1 MTQGEA
7 NRILKTGSMNKKIM
21 LFMED
26 TALFNTTGS
35 NALEFSKRKY
45 LTKRNFLTQQEK
57 NEIWE
62 SVESEK
68 DIELLNI
75 FTSTNKSFTIMKPY
89 IEGYFTEVIHLST
102 QFIREIENIT
112 IKSILSKSINDI
124 LNLFPDKEEA
134 LNVLIKTN
142 TYKSKYINST
152 VLKKEN
158 KSFLFKSLND
168 EKVVNNLT
176 TKLNAKKENLKYLI
190 QVTKNV
196 LTEYLPLTSY
206 FEYLEDMEN
215 LIYEQENDVLEV
227 LKNREDIFKALELD
241 LSLKKTP
248 INKYKDVLIV
258 VTNEDIEDYRK
269 KA

>member
-7 NRILKTGSMNKKIM
+7 NRILKTGGMSKKIM

-35 NALEFSKRKY
+35 NALEFSNRKY

-112 IKSILSKSINDI
+112 IKRILSKSINDI
-124 LNLFPDKEEA
+124 LNLCPDKEEP
-134 LNVLIKTN
+134 LNVLIKNN
-142 TYKSKYINST
+142 TCKSKYINST
-152 VLKKEN
+152 VLKEDKYFAL
-158 KSFLFKSLND
+158 KSEND
-168 EKVVNNLT
+168 EKVINDLT
-176 TKLNAKKENLKYLI
+176 IKLNAKKENLKYLI
-190 QVTKNV
+190 LVTKNV
-196 LTEYLPLTSY
+196 LTKYLPLTSY

-215 LIYEQENDVLEV
+215 LIYEKENDILEV
-227 LKNREDIFKALELD
+227 LKNRKDIFKALSLD
-241 LSLKKTP
+241 LSIKKIP
-248 INKYKDVLIV
+248 IDQYKDVLIV
-258 VTNEDIEDYRK
+258 VTNEDIEDFRK
-269 KA
+269 KG